1 MPDGS
6 TAGHDPVNL
15 DRGLMR
21 TRLRATRP
29 LDQVCNCCLLVKRRA
44 ETVSAIC
51 GRIASRHDVQNV
63 GVGLS
68 STARTLG

>member
-1 MPDGS
+1 MPGGS
-6 TAGHDPVNL
+6 TAGHDQVNL

-44 ETVSAIC
+44 ETVPPSAAGSRAVTTC
-51 GRIASRHDVQNV
+51 RTSAS
-63 GVGLS
+63 
-68 STARTLG
+68 A

>member
-29 LDQVCNCCLLVKRRA
+29 FDQVCNCCLQIKRRA
-44 ETVSAIC
+44 ETVSAAAGSRAVATC
-51 GRIASRHDVQNV
+51 RTSAS
-63 GVGLS
+63 
-68 STARTLG
+68 A

>member
-1 MPDGS
+1 MPGGS
-6 TAGHDPVNL
+6 TAGHDQVNL

-44 ETVSAIC
+44 DRSATF